1 MKYAAYIC
9 LGDPAWIEASVQSY
23 YPYVSKII
31 ATYDRDGLSWTGP
44 KIDIN
49 VCIERLKAID
59 VEKKVEFVADKF
71 SIPSNYGNP
80 ILNDTMQR
88 QVGVDLAS
96 QYGDWVLQLDTD
108 EIIANWKVFV
118 AQLKF
123 ANANEFDAV
132 YFPSIYVY
140 QLISRTIALESC
152 RRWGVRQAG
161 YPGPLC
167 VRAGTELY
175 LSRRSRGRTLHV
187 RCQGAFDTVIEHD
200 AVVSD
205 TRVAEGDCVVHITR
219 GRTPEYM
226 KKKFETWGH
235 SKDRSYALDLKYW
248 KIVRR
253 FPWLLLLSSHLV
265 RGNQLDKFRLF
276 RMPKSVAA
284 LIHNTT
290 LDGDVMLNSTN
301 SEC

>member
-1 MKYAAYIC
+1 MTIAAYIC

-23 YPYVSKII
+23 YPHVSKII

-44 KIDIN
+44 KIDID

-59 VEKKVEFVADKF
+59 VEQKVEFVADNF
-71 SIPSNYGNP
+71 SVSSNYDNP
-80 ILNDTMQR
+80 MLNDTLQR
-88 QVGVDLAS
+88 QVGVDFAS

-118 AQLKF
+118 AQIQY

-140 QLISRTIALESC
+140 KLISRTLALESC
-152 RRWGVRQAG
+152 RRWGVRQPG

-167 VRAGTELY
+167 VRAGTKLY

-187 RCQGAFDTVIEHD
+187 ACQGALDTVIEQNATIS
-200 AVVSD
+200 AV
-205 TRVAEGDCVVHITR
+205 RVPESDCVVHITK

-226 KKKFETWGH
+226 KKKFETWSH

-248 KIVRR
+248 NLVRVC
-253 FPWLLLLSSHLV
+253 PWLFLFTSHLV
-265 RGNQLDKFRLF
+265 RGNKLDKFRLF
-276 RMPKSVAA
+276 MIPKSVSA
-284 LIHNTT
+284 LFGNTT
-290 LDGDVMLNSTN
+290 LDGDVVHKSTKLQ
-301 SEC
+301 C